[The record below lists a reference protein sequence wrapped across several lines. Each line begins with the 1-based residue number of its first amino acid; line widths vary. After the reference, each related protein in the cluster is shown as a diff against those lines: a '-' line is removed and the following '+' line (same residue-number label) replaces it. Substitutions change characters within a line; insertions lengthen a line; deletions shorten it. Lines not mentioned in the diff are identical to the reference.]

1 MEWEIHK
8 QIGAGSYGTVHLVK
22 NKESGIFAAL
32 KTMNCFDDGHIVHG
46 TLRELFFYNSFE
58 SVPNV
63 CRSLGK
69 WKYKDKAYILMPL
82 YPCTLETIYS
92 HFHKSIPYNDFLRL
106 FLQSVRGVR
115 EMHAQG
121 FLHRDIKPENIL
133 VDECASLAD
142 FNLMRWAGTP
152 ALKPM
157 KETQETKTLESFSF
171 FQSHASSKLKASVL
185 DHSKLF
191 ERATTHVCTLWTRAP
206 ELVLNLLN
214 EDLRCSYSTEIDVF
228 SLGSTFLA
236 FASGD
241 YVLGKQCS
249 LPKNTE
255 ETESQESK
263 AEKKISETKEYK
275 YLYGFLQKFGINA
288 DISKFYKF
296 PNDLGTTHWD
306 SSPAI
311 IYEYIKEQTLWN
323 SEQLQFISKLLSEM
337 IHPLP
342 SKRITLDDVEK
353 HLQKELG
360 HARPEYSDALLGFI
374 ERKKQKLLLT
384 KTSLICS
391 PLAQT
396 PTLLPAQQEFSSLQF
411 WSLCSSNFIPP
422 FIACEIVRIKHFVPL
437 NLQYSKALLYLLDM
451 VHEFQIAENFKVFS
465 GIDIEHV
472 FTLCMLVKPK
482 QHTVD
487 LVLKISGTPFL
498 VCCLAAEY
506 YVTGDC
512 KNEEEL
518 KASKTVHLS
527 TIVPFF
533 EAYGTHW
540 KSQLSLRQTWSRL

>member
-22 NKESGIFAAL
+22 NKESGTYAAL
-32 KTMNCFDDGHIVHG
+32 KTMNCFEEGHIVHG
-46 TLRELFFYNSFE
+46 TLRELFFYTSFD

-63 CRSLGK
+63 CSSLGK
-69 WKYKDKAYILMPL
+69 WKHKDKAYILMPL

-92 HFHKSIPYNDFLRL
+92 HFHKSIPYNDYLRL

-115 EMHAQG
+115 AMHFQG

-152 ALKPM
+152 SSKPNP
-157 KETQETKTLESFSF
+157 QEIKSLDSFSF

-185 DHSKLF
+185 EPSKLL

-206 ELVLNLLN
+206 ELVLKLLKR
-214 EDLRCSYSTEIDVF
+214 DLRCSYSTEIDVF

-236 FASGD
+236 FAAGD

-249 LPKNTE
+249 LPKDAEDTKV
-255 ETESQESK
+255 QESK
-263 AEKKISETKEYK
+263 AEKKMSETKEYK
-275 YLYGFLQKFGINA
+275 YLYGFLQKFGVTS
-288 DISKFYKF
+288 DISKFYEF
-296 PNDLGTTHWD
+296 PNDLQETDWN

-311 IYEYIKEQTLWN
+311 IYEYIKDQTLWN
-323 SEQLQFISKLLSEM
+323 VEQLQFISKLLCEM

-342 SKRITLDDVEK
+342 SKRISLEEVEK
-353 HLQKELG
+353 QLVKELG
-360 HARPEYSDALLGFI
+360 QARSEYSDALQGFI
-374 ERKKQKLLLT
+374 ARKKQKLLLT
-384 KTSLICS
+384 KSSVISS
-391 PLAQT
+391 PLVQCT
-396 PTLLPAQQEFSSLQF
+396 TLLPPQQEFSALQF

-422 FIACEIVRIKHFVPL
+422 FIACEIVRIKHFIPL

-498 VCCLAAEY
+498 VCCLASEY
-506 YVTGDC
+506 YVSGHC
-512 KNEEEL
+512 ENEEEL